1 MLGIDKSV
9 MLLVSRDTV
18 TGSNQTEDGGR
29 QLLWIVSWEMAD
41 SGTDLVKIAPRGQR
55 VEG

>member
-1 MLGIDKSV
+1 

>member
-1 MLGIDKSV
+1 MLDIDKSV